1 MSETKSLTKRQK
13 EVLTFISQYLEEHG
27 LSPTLKEIA
36 EHLHV
41 SKITVH
47 EHVKAL
53 VTKNYLRKEPHIS
66 RSLVPNPPQTDEA
79 PASSLSFPIL
89 GSIAAGMPIEAV
101 ADDQRLD
108 LVDWFPD
115 HRAHYILRVKGFS
128 MIDDHIQ
135 DGDYV
140 VVDPSRQPRDGD
152 PVVALI
158 EGNEATLKRF
168 YREPNRIRLQPSNS
182 ELDPIF
188 SRDVEVQGVVVG
200 VLRRL

>member
-1 MSETKSLTKRQK
+1 MTQRKSLTKRQK
-13 EVLTFISQYLEEHG
+13 EVLAYITDYRETHG
-27 LSPTLKEIA
+27 ISPTLKEIA
-36 EHLHV
+36 DHLDV

-53 VTKNYLRKEPHIS
+53 VAKNYLAKEPHIS
-66 RSLVPNPPQTDEA
+66 RSLVPSGAVDA
-79 PASSLSFPIL
+79 PEGRLAFPIL
-89 GSIAAGMPIEAV
+89 GSIAAGAPLEAV
-101 ADDQRLD
+101 TDDQTLD
-108 LVDWFPD
+108 LADWFPA
-115 HRAHYILRVKGFS
+115 HRRHFILRVKGYS

-140 VVDPSRQPRDGD
+140 VIDPHREPRDGD

-182 ELDPIF
+182 DLEPIY
-188 SRDVEVQGVVVG
+188 SREVEVQGVVVS

>member
-1 MSETKSLTKRQK
+1 MTTRKKSLTKRQK
-13 EVLTFISQYLEEHG
+13 EVLAFIGDYLRTRG
-27 LSPTLKEIA
+27 ISPTLKEIA
-36 EHLHV
+36 EHLGV

-53 VTKNYLRKEPHIS
+53 VAKNYLAKEPHIS
-66 RSLVPNPPQTDEA
+66 RSLVPTDHRDSPE
-79 PASSLSFPIL
+79 PSFTIPVL
-89 GSIAAGMPIEAV
+89 GTIAAGFPIEAV
-101 ADDQRLD
+101 SDEQPLD
-108 LVDWFPD
+108 LAAWFPPQRR
-115 HRAHYILRVKGFS
+115 HFILRVKGYS

-140 VVDPSRQPRDGD
+140 VIEPQREPRDGD

-158 EGNEATLKRF
+158 DGNQATLKRF

-182 ELDPIF
+182 ELRPIY
-188 SRDVEVQGVVVG
+188 SRNVDVQGVVVG